1 MLQEGI
7 GAAMATKKSF
17 TLQNKIED
25 MFASGKACKINF
37 YFDKVL
43 HRYVYQNMIMRCHK

>member
-7 GAAMATKKSF
+7 GAVMALKKSF
-17 TLQNKIED
+17 PLQKKIED
-25 MFASGKACKINF
+25 MFALEKACKINF